1 MVQNVDQMLCPN
13 LEAIFKY
20 NLNDFRAP
28 DDLPNGVQIVQKP
41 SIAPPGGPPGPLEL
55 SKRPPRTLQEAP
67 KRPLEAH
74 GGTF

>member
-20 NLNDFRAP
+20 NFNDFRAP
-28 DDLPNGVQIVQKP
+28 NDLPNGVQIAQKP
-41 SIAPPGGPPGPLEL
+41 SIAPPGGLEL
-55 SKRPPRTLQEAP
+55 SKRPTRTLQEAP

-74 GGTF
+74 VGTF